1 MIEARALSKS
11 FGKVQAVREVSFA
24 ARDGRITGLLGPNGA
39 GKSTTLRML
48 CTVLQPDS
56 GQALI
61 DGHVVADEPIAS
73 RRLIGVLSHASGLYP
88 HLTCRENIAYFGEL
102 HGLSRRES
110 LRRADELVEML
121 DLADC
126 AGRKAKGFSQGQR
139 LKTALAR
146 ALVHAPRNL
155 VLDEPTN
162 GLDVMSVRALRVLL
176 DRLRDAGQCILFSSH
191 VMQEVAMLCDDIV
204 VIARGTV
211 VASGSPDELRARA
224 GAPGL
229 EDAFVK
235 LIGSGEGLG

>member
-1 MIEARALSKS
+1 
-11 FGKVQAVREVSFA
+11 
-24 ARDGRITGLLGPNGA
+24 
-39 GKSTTLRML
+39 
-48 CTVLQPDS
+48 
-56 GQALI
+56 
-61 DGHVVADEPIAS
+61 VVADEPIAA
-73 RRLIGVLSHASGLYP
+73 RRLIGVLSHSSGLYP

-102 HGLSRRES
+102 HGLARREA

-121 DLADC
+121 ELGEC
-126 AGRKAKGFSQGQR
+126 GGRKAKGFSQGQR

-162 GLDVMSVRALRVLL
+162 GLDVMSVRSLRVLL

-204 VIARGTV
+204 VIAHGTV
-211 VASGSPDELRARA
+211 VATGSPDELRARSGEA
-224 GAPGL
+224 GL